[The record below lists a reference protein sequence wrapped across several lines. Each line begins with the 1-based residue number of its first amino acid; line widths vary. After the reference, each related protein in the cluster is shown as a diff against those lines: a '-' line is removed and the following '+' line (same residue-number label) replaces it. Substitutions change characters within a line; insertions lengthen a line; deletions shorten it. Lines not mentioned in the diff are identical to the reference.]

1 MTMSQTKS
9 TAAETPVT
17 PRRRITMERVYNAPI
32 EEVWELWTTKEG
44 IESWWGPDGFKT
56 TVRAI
61 DLRVGGELRYAFTA
75 VAKEQIAFM
84 EKAGMPTTTESRVRY
99 TEVSPPNRLRYTHL
113 ADFIPGVAP
122 YNVDTVVE
130 LTQTA
135 QGVRMTLTFDA
146 MHDEHWTEMA
156 VKGWTMELEKLAKL
170 LAA

>member
-1 MTMSQTKS
+1 MTMRQTKPS
-9 TAAETPVT
+9 SAEISAA

-32 EEVWELWTTKEG
+32 EDVWELWTTKEG

-61 DLRVGGELRYAFTA
+61 DLRPGGELHYAFTA
-75 VAKEQIAFM
+75 VAKEQLAFLQ
-84 EKAGMPTTTESRVRY
+84 KAGMPTTNECRARY

-113 ADFIPGVAP
+113 ADFIPGMAP
-122 YNVDTVVE
+122 YDVDTIVE

-156 VKGWTMELEKLAKL
+156 VKGWTMELEKLAKV

>member
-1 MTMSQTKS
+1 MSQTKS
-9 TAAETPVT
+9 TAAETPAT

-32 EEVWELWTTKEG
+32 EDVWELWTTKEG

-84 EKAGMPTTTESRVRY
+84 ENAGMPTTTESRVRY
-99 TEVSPPNRLRYTHL
+99 TEVSPPHRLRYTHL

-122 YNVDTVVE
+122 YNVDTIVE
-130 LTQTA
+130 LVQTA

-156 VKGWTMELEKLAKL
+156 VKGWTMELEKLAKV